1 MDARQED
8 NVQGQELHSLLLLEA
23 TTPNDL
29 FRAHSQKGGAICKLN
44 FSHLGFLSFL
54 KNERP
59 MWTCNSAQIMSL
71 HLPLNYY

>member
-8 NVQGQELHSLLLLEA
+8 NVQGQELPCLLSLEA

-29 FRAHSQKGGAICKLN
+29 FSAHSQRGGAICKLN

-59 MWTCNSAQIMSL
+59 TWTCNFAQIMSL
-71 HLPLNYY
+71 HLPLNDY